1 MTLSFLVSWANVS
14 WSVSVECYA
23 LIIILGL
30 IVLLSF
36 NIVIV
41 MIILVIVLLW
51 WLGLLLENRLILAG
65 VVDKIL
71 SIISSSISI
80 EPFLVVYT
88 NILLLINYLPIT
100 ISSLLIHQLI
110 LWYLCI
116 GVYLLMLVWRIP
128 INTIGVI

>member
-14 WSVSVECYA
+14 WPVCIECYA
-23 LIIILGL
+23 LIVILL
-30 IVLLSF
+30 IMLLSF

-51 WLGLLLENRLILAG
+51 WFWLLLENRLILGG

-88 NILLLINYLPIT
+88 NILLLIINNLPIT